1 MERILDLTLTVN
13 KSDIKSHKSIKFN
26 IDKEAEI
33 LKIEFDYF
41 PKVVKEYEDIINAF
55 ENRSSNLSDEEISS
69 LKEKFIRGEEELK
82 NLATLSLYYKDEY
95 IGCAHRHVGKQ
106 TIIIS
111 SKESTAGFINA
122 PIKAGLWEIVISL
135 HGVFV
140 DNMQIFVKA
149 FIEL

>member
-1 MERILDLTLTVN
+1 MEKILDLTLTVN

-41 PKVVKEYEDIINAF
+41 PKVVKESEDIVYAF
-55 ENRSSNLSDEEISS
+55 QNRSSNLSHEEISS

-82 NLATLSLYYKDEY
+82 NLATLSLYSKDEY
-95 IGCAHRHVGKQ
+95 IGCAHRHLGKQ

-111 SKESTAGFINA
+111 SKESTAGFIKT
-122 PIKAGLWEIVISL
+122 PIKPGQWEIVISL
-135 HGVFV
+135 HGVFI

-149 FIEL
+149 FTEF